1 MTYYRED
8 LDDMQWVDFES
19 NGDGK
24 LYKGSLYT
32 RVQPELASPQ
42 EDDDDIILSY
52 VPWSSEGVSEPGCVI

>member
-24 LYKGSLYT
+24 LYKGSFYA
-32 RVQPELASPQ
+32 RVQLELASPQ

-52 VPWSSEGVSEPGCVI
+52 VPWSSEGVS